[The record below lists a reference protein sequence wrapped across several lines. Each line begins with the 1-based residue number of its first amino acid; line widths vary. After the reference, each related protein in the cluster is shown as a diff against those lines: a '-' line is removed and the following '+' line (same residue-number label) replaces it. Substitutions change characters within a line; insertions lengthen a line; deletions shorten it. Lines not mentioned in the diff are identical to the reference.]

1 LENFEKIF
9 VDDVSV
15 IVVHLISPTFLETN
29 KFKEI
34 IKEQIHSGYTNLVID
49 LSKCKNIDST
59 FFGAI
64 IVASRMLSYIDYKL
78 KVVKPD
84 IAGEYIFTHT
94 NTIGLFDLY
103 KTREEAIKS
112 FEEDIQPES

>member
-49 LSKCKNIDST
+49 LSKCKNIDSA

-64 IVASRMLSYIDYKL
+64 IMALRMMEGKGYKL
-78 KVVKPD
+78 KVVEPSNSGED
-84 IAGEYIFTHT
+84 IFNKMKTL
-94 NTIGLFDLY
+94 GLFDLY
-103 KTREEAIKS
+103 KTKEDAIKS
-112 FEEDIQPES
+112 FE